1 MTPYLSYS
9 ACPFT
14 DVPFPHT
21 LAFLAS
27 GTTMCAF
34 RWKRRY
40 LEHSNAAIASVYCPL
55 CDPRCFEFLQI
66 AKFVGIPP
74 WTLLCK
80 IHDPLFILQRLSV
93 HWCTFPPHARLFSI
107 RYDDVCIP
115 LKAAVFR
122 TFKRCD
128 SIGLLL
134 HSRRPTLI
142 NSFKL

>member
-1 MTPYLSYS
+1 MELCFAKFMTPYLSYS

-14 DVPFPHT
+14 DIPFPHT

-27 GTTMCAF
+27 GTAMC
-34 RWKRRY
+34 
-40 LEHSNAAIASVYCPL
+40 
-55 CDPRCFEFLQI
+55 
-66 AKFVGIPP
+66 G
-74 WTLLCK
+74 
-80 IHDPLFILQRLSV
+80 
-93 HWCTFPPHARLFSI
+93 
-107 RYDDVCIP
+107 IP